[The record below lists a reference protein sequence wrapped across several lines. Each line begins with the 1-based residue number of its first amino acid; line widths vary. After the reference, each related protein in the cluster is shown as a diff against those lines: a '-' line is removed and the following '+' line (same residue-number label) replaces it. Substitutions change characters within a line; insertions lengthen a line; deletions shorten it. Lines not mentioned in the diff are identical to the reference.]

1 MKFKYLLFAILLGSS
16 LQISAQL
23 DPCDCVISD
32 STTYVCAQDSFGH
45 VFPLPNE
52 CFVACLGFTLTD
64 LPCDSI
70 YNPWQDT
77 CNCTQ
82 EYNPVCVQDS
92 FGNYFEMSNACY
104 AACYGFTVVTDSTL
118 CGFNPWG
125 DCVCTQEYNPVCAQ
139 DSLGNYFLMPNA
151 CFAGCY
157 GYVVV
162 TDSTLCDI
170 GDPWGDCL
178 CTQEYIP
185 VCAQDSLGNTFT
197 MPNACIAICYGFTI
211 VDSTECDYV
220 DPWAGCDCPIND
232 SEPFVCAQD
241 SLGHACYVPN
251 VCYANCLGLT
261 IVSDTLCSVVDI
273 DTELDSL
280 TITCLQNIDLPASG
294 LFQEFLLAISQSC
307 NLALPACIVDAPIF
321 ANDSLFIDFIINSCD
336 GNFGFNGNNTGSNFM
351 NLYNFANA
359 SVCKSDDIAIN
370 KGFDIKVTEN
380 PVRNTLRYSVTT
392 AKETNV
398 TAKIM
403 NINGQIIHSEYLR
416 LQSGQNEVNTNVDGN
431 KPGIYIINFT
441 GAKINKTIKF
451 VVAE

>member
-1 MKFKYLLFAILLGSS
+1 MKFKYLLFALLLGSS
-16 LQISAQL
+16 LQISAQI
-23 DPCDCVISD
+23 DPCNCVISD
-32 STTYVCAQDSFGH
+32 STTYVCAQDSFGN
-45 VFPLPNE
+45 VFSLPNE
-52 CFVACLGFTLTD
+52 CFVECLGFTLSN

-82 EYNPVCVQDS
+82 EYNPVCVQDT

-104 AACYGFTVVTDSTL
+104 AACYGF
-118 CGFNPWG
+118 NI
-125 DCVCTQEYNPVCAQ
+125 
-139 DSLGNYFLMPNA
+139 
-151 CFAGCY
+151 
-157 GYVVV
+157 V
-162 TDSTLCDI
+162 TDSTLCDFT
-170 GDPWGDCL
+170 PWNDCL

-185 VCAQDSLGNTFT
+185 VCVQDSIGNTFT
-197 MPNACIAICYGFTI
+197 MPNACYALCYGFTI

-220 DPWAGCDCPIND
+220 DPWAGCDCPINE

-273 DTELDSL
+273 DLEIDSL
-280 TITCLQNIDLPASG
+280 TLTCLQNIDLPGSG
-294 LFQEFLLAISQSC
+294 LFQEFLLAISHSC
-307 NLALPACIVDAPIF
+307 DLELPACIIDAPLF
-321 ANDSLFIDFIINSCD
+321 DNDSLFIDYIVNNCD

-359 SVCKSDDIAIN
+359 GLSKSDETAIN

-380 PVRNTLRYSVTT
+380 PVSNTLRYVISS

-403 NINGQIIHSEYLR
+403 NINGQIIHSEYLK
-416 LQSGQNEVNTNVDGN
+416 LQSGQNDLYTNMDGI
-431 KPGIYIINFT
+431 KAGIYLINFT